1 MKMQISKFVSP
12 EIIFGQGALNQVG
25 DCARRLG
32 ATKAFLVSDPGVIK
46 AGWVEKALPYLEAH
60 DLPYEVWANVSPNP
74 KDYQVEEGAIRY
86 AEAGCD
92 AILAIGGG
100 SAIDAAKAVAILVSN
115 GGKIQDYEGVDKIMR
130 PLPPMIAAPST
141 AGSGSEVSQFCIVVD
156 SSRKI
161 KMSIISKSLV
171 PDICISD
178 PHLLASVDSR
188 LTAYTGMDT
197 LTHAI
202 EAYVSVAATSFT
214 DVHAL
219 NAIRLVA
226 QYLPASVA
234 SESNIEAKQAMA
246 MASIHGGLAFSNAI
260 LGLVHAITHQL
271 GGLLDMPHGQANAIL
286 LPYVMKF
293 NLISSVD
300 RYRDIAEA
308 LGEEVR
314 KMTRRE
320 AALSAIEAV
329 RKLASDVGIPERLSE
344 VGLDAS
350 HIPQLSAYAVQDAC
364 VITNPRDVTVEDVEQ
379 ILREAL

>member
-1 MKMQISKFVSP
+1 MKMQTSKFVSP

-32 ATKAFLVSDPGVIK
+32 ATKVFLVSDPGVIK
-46 AGWVEKALPYLEAH
+46 AGWVERALPYLAAH
-60 DLPYEVWANVSPNP
+60 DLPYETWANVSPNP
-74 KDYQVEEGAIRY
+74 KDFQVEEGAMRY
-86 AEAGCD
+86 AQAGCD

-115 GGKIQDYEGVDKIMR
+115 GGRIQDYEGVDKITR

-156 SSRKI
+156 SSRRI

-246 MASIHGGLAFSNAI
+246 VASIHGGLAFSNAI

-300 RYRDIAEA
+300 RYVDIAEA
-308 LGEEVR
+308 LGQEVR

-329 RKLASDVGIPERLSE
+329 RNLAADVGIPERLSH
-344 VGLDAS
+344 VGLDPS
-350 HIPQLSAYAVQDAC
+350 HIPQLAAYAVKDAC
-364 VITNPRDVTVEDVEQ
+364 VITNPRDVSVEDVEQ